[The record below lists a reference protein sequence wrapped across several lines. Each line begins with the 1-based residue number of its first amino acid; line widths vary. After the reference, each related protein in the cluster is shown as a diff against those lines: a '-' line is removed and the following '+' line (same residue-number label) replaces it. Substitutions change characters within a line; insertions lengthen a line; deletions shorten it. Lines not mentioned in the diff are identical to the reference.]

1 MNKKFTDI
9 FIDRPVLSVVV
20 SLVIL
25 VLGLRSVGLLP
36 VLQYPYTQNAV
47 VTVTTTY
54 PGADANLVASFITT
68 PLENAIAQANGID
81 YMTSSSVQSVSTI
94 TANLRLNY
102 DPDKALTEI
111 NTKVNSVLNQLPAA
125 AQKPVLTVSIGQTI
139 DAMYIGF
146 YSDVLKPNQ
155 ITDYITRSV
164 QPRLQSVD
172 GVQTA
177 EILGAKNFALRAWL
191 DPNKLA
197 AYGLTAADVYSALA
211 ANNYLSAT
219 GNTKGQMVQINVS
232 ANTDLKSLSGFR
244 NMVVKTVDGQ
254 VVRLDQVANVTLG
267 SDDYDSSV
275 AFDGKSSVF
284 VGIQVAPGA
293 NLLDVV
299 ARVRK
304 VFPDIQQQL
313 PSGLK
318 GQIVYDSTKFV
329 TSSIDEVIKT
339 LVEAVLIVTAVVF
352 IFLGSLRSVIIPL
365 VAIPLSIVG
374 TFTIML
380 ALGYSINLL
389 TLLSIVLAI
398 GLVVDDAIIVVENIS
413 RHLEEGMSRHDAAV
427 RAARE
432 LANPIIAMTIVLV
445 AVYVP
450 IGFMGGLTGALFT
463 EFAFTLVG
471 TVVIS
476 AIIALTLSP
485 MMCSKLLKAPDPQSH
500 SWQDRLVLFLDR
512 SFDRLHQRYERTL
525 HGSLNFLP
533 VTAVMAV
540 IILGS
545 IYFLYSTS
553 MSELAPQEDQG
564 VLIAISFNSPTATLD
579 QRALYAKQV
588 YDVFKTFPETDHVF
602 QLNTPSQ
609 VIGGMVLKPW
619 DERTRTA
626 TQMQPELQ
634 QKLSHIAGS
643 QIAVFQP
650 PPLPGSRGLPIQ
662 FVITTTEPA
671 DKLYEVSQKFLQDAL
686 KSGKFIFL
694 QSDLR
699 IDLPQTRIHIDR
711 NMAAQLGLTMQ
722 DIGSAM
728 SAMLGGG
735 YVNFFELDGRSYKVI
750 PQVEQKYRLNASQL
764 QHYYIRTASGAM
776 APLSTVVHMTSSV
789 QPETINHF
797 QQLNSATIQ
806 GVSLPTIAQGQALD
820 DLVTLAK
827 RTLPSGYSY
836 DFAGPSRQFE
846 QETGGLVLT
855 FGFAMIIIFLALAAQ
870 FESFRDPVIILV
882 SVPMAI
888 SGALLFINLGIGHAT
903 LNIYTE
909 VGLVTLIGLISKHG
923 ILIVEFANNL
933 QREGRSKREAI
944 EHAAGM
950 RLRPILM
957 TTAAMVLGVMP
968 LIFASGAG
976 AVSRFNMG
984 LVIATGLSIGTLF
997 TLFVVPA
1004 MYMLLGADHSH
1015 EARAQ
1020 ALRDAEAQDPLSHP
1034 PGGGASTVH

>member
-9 FIDRPVLSVVV
+9 FIARPVLATVV

-47 VTVTTTY
+47 VTITTAY

-68 PLENAIAQANGID
+68 PLENAVAQANGID
-81 YMTSSSVQSVSTI
+81 YMTSSSVQGVSTI

-111 NTKVNSVLNQLPAA
+111 NTKVNSVLNQLPPA

-139 DAMYIGF
+139 DAMYMGF
-146 YSDVLKPNQ
+146 YSKVLKPNQ
-155 ITDYITRSV
+155 ITDYLVRTV
-164 QPRLQSVD
+164 QPKLQAIE

-177 EILGAKNFALRAWL
+177 ELLGAKNFALRAWL
-191 DPNKLA
+191 NPQKLA
-197 AYGLTAADVYSALA
+197 AYGLTAADVYTALS
-211 ANNYLSAT
+211 ANNYLAAT
-219 GNTKGQMVQINVS
+219 GNAKGQMVQINLS
-232 ANTDLKSLSGFR
+232 ANTDLKSLAGFR
-244 NMVVKTVDGQ
+244 NMVVKSVNGQ
-254 VVRLDQVANVTLG
+254 VVRLDDVANVTLG
-267 SDDYDSSV
+267 SDDYNTSV

-284 VGIQVAPGA
+284 IGIQVAPGA
-293 NLLDVV
+293 NLLSVV

-304 VFPDIQQQL
+304 AFPDIQSQL
-313 PSGLK
+313 PAGLQ

-329 TSSIDEVIKT
+329 TSSIDEVVKT
-339 LVEAVLIVTAVVF
+339 LFEAILIVTAVVF

-365 VAIPLSIVG
+365 IAIPLSIIG
-374 TFTIML
+374 TFTVML

-389 TLLSIVLAI
+389 TLLAIVLAI
-398 GLVVDDAIIVVENIS
+398 GLVVDDAIIVVENVS
-413 RHLEEGMSRHDAAV
+413 RHLEEGMTRFDASV

-463 EFAFTLVG
+463 EFAFSLVG
-471 TVVIS
+471 TVVMS

-485 MMCSKLLKAPDPQSH
+485 MMCSRLLKAPDPQSR
-500 SWQDRLVLFLDR
+500 SWQDRLVLFLDH
-512 SFDRLHQRYERTL
+512 SFERLHKRYERTL

-533 VTAVMAV
+533 VTAVMAI

-553 MSELAPQEDQG
+553 KSELAPQEDQG
-564 VLIAISFNSPTATLD
+564 VLISIAFNNPTATLA
-579 QRALYAKQV
+579 QRELYSKPV
-588 YDVFKTFPETDHVF
+588 YDVFKSFPENDHVF
-602 QLNTPSQ
+602 QFNTPSQ
-609 VIGGMVLKPW
+609 VIAGMVLKPW
-619 DERTRTA
+619 DQRSKTTN
-626 TQMQPELQ
+626 QLQPVLQ
-634 QKLSHIAGS
+634 QKLNHIAGS

-650 PPLPGSRGLPIQ
+650 PSLPGARGLPVQ
-662 FVITTTEPA
+662 FVITTTEPF
-671 DKLYEVSQKFLQDAL
+671 DKLYAVSQQFLQQAL

-699 IDLPQTRIHIDR
+699 IDLPQTRIEINR

-722 DIGSAM
+722 DIGSSL

-750 PQVEQKYRLNASQL
+750 PQVEQRFRLNPDQL
-764 QHYYIRTASGAM
+764 QHYYARSSSGAM
-776 APLSTVVHMTSSV
+776 VPLSTVVQLKTTV

-806 GVSLPTIAQGQALD
+806 GVSMPFVAQGQALS
-820 DLVTLAK
+820 DLKQLAQ
-827 RTLPSGYSY
+827 RTLPAGYSFDY
-836 DFAGPSRQFE
+836 AGPSRQFE
-846 QETGGLVLT
+846 QESGGLVLT
-855 FGFAMIIIFLALAAQ
+855 FAFALVIIFLALAAQ
-870 FESFRDPVIILV
+870 FESFRDPIIILV

-888 SGALLFINLGIGHAT
+888 SGALLFINLGIGGAS

-933 QREGRSKREAI
+933 QREGRTKREAI

-957 TTAAMVLGVMP
+957 TTAAMVLGVVP
-968 LIFASGAG
+968 LITATGAG

-984 LVIATGLSIGTLF
+984 LVIATGLSIGTVF

-1004 MYMLLGADHSH
+1004 MYMMLGADHSH

-1020 ALRDAEAQDPLSHP
+1020 ALRDAEAGQATSDAGP
-1034 PGGGASTVH
+1034 PAATQGS

>member
-9 FIDRPVLSVVV
+9 FIARPVLATVV
-20 SLVIL
+20 SLVLL
-25 VLGLRSVGLLP
+25 VLGLRSIGLLP

-47 VTVTTTY
+47 VTVTTVY
-54 PGADANLVASFITT
+54 PGADARLVASFIAT

-81 YMTSSSVQSVSTI
+81 YMTSSSVQGMSTI
-94 TANLRLNY
+94 IVNLRLNY

-111 NTKVNSVLNQLPAA
+111 NAKVNSVLNQLPP
-125 AQKPVLTVSIGQTI
+125 QSQTPVLSVSIGQTI

-146 YSDVLKPNQ
+146 NSDVLKPNQ
-155 ITDYITRSV
+155 ITDYINRSV
-164 QPRLQSVD
+164 QPRLQAVD

-191 DPNKLA
+191 NPQKLA
-197 AYGLTAADVYSALA
+197 AYGLSAADVYSALA
-211 ANNYLSAT
+211 ANNYLSST
-219 GNTKGQMVQINVS
+219 GNTKGQMVQVNLS
-232 ANTDLKSLSGFR
+232 ADTNLSSLEGFR
-244 NMVVKTVDGQ
+244 NLIVKSVNGQ
-254 VVRLDQVANVTLG
+254 VVRLTDVAIVSLG
-267 SDDYDSSV
+267 SDDYDTTV

-293 NLLDVV
+293 NLLEVI
-299 ARVRK
+299 ARVRQ
-304 VFPDIQQQL
+304 VLPDIQAQL
-313 PSGLK
+313 PAGLQ
-318 GQIVYDSTKFV
+318 GGIIYDSTRFV
-329 TSSIDEVIKT
+329 NSSIDEVIKT
-339 LVEAVLIVTAVVF
+339 LVEAVLIVTVVVF
-352 IFLGSLRSVIIPL
+352 VFLGSLRSVIIPL

-374 TFTIML
+374 TFTVML

-389 TLLSIVLAI
+389 TLLAIVLAI
-398 GLVVDDAIIVVENIS
+398 GLVVDDAIIVVENVS
-413 RHLEEGMSRHDAAV
+413 RHLDNGMSRMDAAV

-432 LANPIIAMTIVLV
+432 LANPIIAMTVVLV

-471 TVVIS
+471 TVVMS

-485 MMCSKLLKAPDPQSH
+485 MMCSRLLKAPNLQSH
-500 SWQDRLVLFLDR
+500 NWQDRLVLFLDH
-512 SFDRLHQRYERTL
+512 SFDRLHKRYENL
-525 HGSLNFLP
+525 LQGSLNYLP
-533 VTAVMAV
+533 VTAVMSA

-545 IYFLYSTS
+545 IYYLYSTS

-564 VLIAISFNSPTATLD
+564 VLISIAFNNPTATVD
-579 QRALYAKQV
+579 QRQLYARQI
-588 YDVFKTFPETDHVF
+588 YDVFKGFAETDHVF
-602 QLNTPSQ
+602 QLNSPAQ

-619 DERTRTA
+619 NERARTA
-626 TQMQPELQ
+626 TAIQPALQSELSQ
-634 QKLSHIAGS
+634 IAGS
-643 QIAVFQP
+643 QIALFQP
-650 PPLPGSRGLPIQ
+650 PPLPGARGVPIQ
-662 FVITTTEPA
+662 FVITTSEPF
-671 DKLYEVSQKFLQDAL
+671 DKLYAVSQQFLEDAQ
-686 KSGKFIFL
+686 KSGQFIFL

-699 IDLPQTRIHIDR
+699 LDLPQTRIEIDR

-722 DIGSAM
+722 EIGSGL

-750 PQVEQKYRLNASQL
+750 PQVDQHFRLNPDQL
-764 QHYYIRTASGAM
+764 MHYYLRTASGSM
-776 APLSTVVHMTSSV
+776 VPLSTLVHFSTAV

-797 QQLNSATIQ
+797 QQANSATIQ
-806 GVSLPTIAQGQALD
+806 GVALPFIAQSQALD
-820 DLVTLAK
+820 SLKQLAR
-827 RTLPSGYSY
+827 RTLPAGYAFDY
-836 DFAGPSRQFE
+836 AGPSRQFV
-846 QETGGLVLT
+846 QESGGLVLT
-855 FGFAMIIIFLALAAQ
+855 FFFALIIIFLVLAAQ

-888 SGALLFINLGIGHAT
+888 SGALLFINLGIGRAT

-933 QREGRSKREAI
+933 QRAGQSKLDAI
-944 EHAAGM
+944 KHAAGL

-957 TTAAMVLGVMP
+957 TTAAMVFGVLP
-968 LIFASGAG
+968 LIAASGAG

-1004 MYMLLGADHSH
+1004 MYMMLGADHGKG
-1015 EARAQ
+1015 ERQ
-1020 ALRDAEAQDPLSHP
+1020 AE
-1034 PGGGASTVH
+1034 